1 MGFIPWVVIWTRT
14 LAMNRANGDLHSS
27 IFIGVASSMR
37 VYAWA
42 PSIPLTESN
51 ISPKF
56 ISSTTTQSTVVW
68 ARQPFNLMVWP
79 FWATLSIITTVTTK
93 LIWTFSS
100 RLECKM
106 FLIIKQIKQLRL
118 RVLLVN
124 AVLKNQHLL
133 LKTSG
138 RILYAVPL
146 VILLITFSPITTDT
160 VAPLLRPVALK
171 LFSGLFL
178 TSHLQSIKK
187 QLK

>member
-37 VYAWA
+37 VYAWV

-56 ISSTTTQSTVVW
+56 ISSTTTQS
-68 ARQPFNLMVWP
+68 LMVWP
-79 FWATLSIITTVTTK
+79 FWATLSIITMVTTK

-100 RLECKM
+100 RLACKM

-138 RILYAVPL
+138 RTLYAVRL
-146 VILLITFSPITTDT
+146 AILLIIFSPITTDT
-160 VAPLLRPVALK
+160 VVHLLRPVALK
-171 LFSGLFL
+171 LFSGRFL